1 MKNIANS
8 VLMVS
13 ASLMIYNLL
22 TFSAFAGGGNETI
35 QTTVTVPP
43 NQVQTGNG
51 ILQSQNQPGGV
62 IGNTAVSSPV
72 PLSPLQSG
80 NYNYSTTSTQFSG
93 GAYGGVQ
100 CGFSVGVGATNS
112 NTALQQ
118 VYTADVRYN
127 SAPCPD
133 YRYQAQ
139 QESRRVQM
147 SVQGSA
153 INTCIIARRDLAVQ
167 GKNPDDTCPAIKQNQ
182 FNLISD

>member
-8 VLMVS
+8 ILAVS
-13 ASLMIYNLL
+13 ASLLIHNLL
-22 TFSAFAGGGNETI
+22 AFSAFAGGGNETI
-35 QTTVTVPP
+35 QTTVIVPP

-51 ILQSQNQPGGV
+51 VLQPQNQPGGV
-62 IGNTAVSSPV
+62 IGNTVVASPV

-80 NYNYSTTSTQFSG
+80 NYNYTTTSTQFSG
-93 GAYGGVQ
+93 GSYGGVQ

-118 VYTADVRYN
+118 VYTADVRYS

-153 INTCIIARRDLAVQ
+153 INTCIVARRDLAAQ
-167 GKNPDDTCPAIKQNQ
+167 GRNPDDACPPIKPNQ
-182 FNLISD
+182 FNLIGD